1 VHSVAVKYVLLRMG
15 ETDKDALARLIE
27 AGGYTI
33 DPHEVAA
40 AMLSR
45 RPSMFEAV
53 QPLDRPVAGVE
64 EDEPA
69 SGADLA

>member
-1 VHSVAVKYVLLRMG
+1 MRKHVVKYVLHRMG
-15 ETDKDALARLIE
+15 ERDKDALARLIE
-27 AGGYTI
+27 AGGYKI

-40 AMLSR
+40 AMLRR

-53 QPLDRPVAGVE
+53 QPLDRPAAGVE

-69 SGADLA
+69 PGADLA